1 MKERPILFSGPMVR
15 AILEGRKTM
24 TRRIITDES
33 IISLREDG
41 TPGKVQ
47 PRCRYGKPG
56 DRLWVRETFALT
68 QHNLPVYKADSRDKD
83 GKLWPSVKSDPNGV
97 LWRPSIYMPRW
108 ASRIDLE
115 ITGIRVERL
124 QDITE
129 DDAKMEGV
137 EPYDPDNGLYVA
149 GFYELWESINGT
161 GSWDKNPWVWV
172 VEFRRVKP

>member
-1 MKERPILFSGPMVR
+1 MVR

-47 PRCRYGKPG
+47 PRSRYGKPG
-56 DRLWVRETFALT
+56 DRLWVRETWAP
-68 QHNLPVYKADSRDKD
+68 HADMPTRAAIYRCDRGGD
-83 GKLWPSVKSDPNGV
+83 YQDNVTEHFR
-97 LWRPSIYMPRW
+97 WRPSIHMPRW

-115 ITGIRVERL
+115 ITGVRVERL
-124 QDITE
+124 KEISNE
-129 DDAKMEGV
+129 DCWNEGMSD
-137 EPYDPDNGLYVA
+137 ETNPQLKANRKW
-149 GFYELWESINGT
+149 FSELWESINGV
-161 GSWDKNPWVWV
+161 GSWDSNPWVWV